1 MKIKVSCITSEQNA
15 AKMMV
20 LSSDVEE
27 SLKPF
32 FCDKSY
38 GGDVSEFMLFINST
52 GYVEDIVAI
61 ERTYSK
67 MGQYKDPFSDKK
79 VKYLSLGIS
88 FFDSEIDQSEPDDLK
103 KSLLEKLRIKLEL
116 FSPNKKSGFM
126 YKEFKEELFALIQSM

>member
-1 MKIKVSCITSEQNA
+1 
-15 AKMMV
+15 MMV

-67 MGQYKDPFSDKK
+67 MGHYKDPFSDEK
-79 VKYLSLGIS
+79 VKYLSLAIS

-116 FSPNKKSGFM
+116 FS
-126 YKEFKEELFALIQSM
+126 